1 MSSRRDRPVYR
12 KGDGL
17 AADQPRLLADPLE
30 ERLKDE
36 PLVLAL
42 RELVETVL
50 GEQLRKEFSRS
61 GGYSYDPAGL
71 FCVWMYGLMK
81 GVTTSRRL
89 EEACRYDVRY
99 EYLCRSCRP
108 DHTTLS
114 RFRHSL
120 GDNLD
125 ALFVRV
131 ALAAREENL
140 ISGRV
145 AMVDGTKIPAARS
158 QWKKLLGEVDIE
170 DPPDGETMKTY
181 GKFFYGYNVQVAVD
195 MDSGMVLGH
204 AATTSPNDLSSLET
218 LLSQVESQSGVAIEK
233 VVTDKGYSSHPNAH
247 ALDIRGIAG
256 LLPPMKGPAPFSP
269 QLDGSF
275 QCAAGHHPNESE
287 VYNRAYGIHYR
298 ELRVSKCSNCVISL
312 ACGSGSGPQR
322 RQRLPIHLP
331 AGDLRRA
338 NLNALDPKNQ
348 PLMRSRA
355 PTIERIFGILK
366 WCMGLSRFKLR
377 TTAGAHLEFG
387 LTALAYNIRRL
398 LRALLYLFRLLFGL
412 FGRNLSLKSAATTTS
427 S

>member
-17 AADQPRLLADPLE
+17 ASDQPRLLGDPLE

-50 GEQLRKEFSRS
+50 SEDLRKEFSRA

-145 AMVDGTKIPAARS
+145 AMVDGTKIPAART
-158 QWKKLLGEVDIE
+158 QWKRLIIQADAD
-170 DPPDGETMKTY
+170 DPPDGTSMKSH
-181 GKFFYGYNVQVAVD
+181 GKFFHGYNIQVAVD
-195 MDSGMVLGH
+195 LDSQMVLGH
-204 AATTSPNDLSSLET
+204 LATTKQNDRSSMEE
-218 LLSQVESQSGVAIEK
+218 LLCHVESQSGIVPNK
-233 VVTDKGYSSHPNAH
+233 VVTDKGYASHPNAH
-247 ALDIRGIAG
+247 ALDARGIEGFLPPLHGVTPFAPGPSGKFQCPAG
-256 LLPPMKGPAPFSP
+256 LIPK
-269 QLDGSF
+269 
-275 QCAAGHHPNESE
+275 ESTRYDKE
-287 VYNRAYGIHYR
+287 LGIHYR
-298 ELRVSKCSNCVISL
+298 VLAIGKCTNCQISTT
-312 ACGSGSGPQR
+312 CGSGSGPSR
-322 RQRLPIHLP
+322 SVRFPAHLP

-338 NLNALDPKNQ
+338 NLNAIDPKHQ

-398 LRALLYLFRLLFGL
+398 LKAFMHLLHLLL
-412 FGRNLSLKSAATTTS
+412 AQIKSSSVLQTTH
-427 S
+427 